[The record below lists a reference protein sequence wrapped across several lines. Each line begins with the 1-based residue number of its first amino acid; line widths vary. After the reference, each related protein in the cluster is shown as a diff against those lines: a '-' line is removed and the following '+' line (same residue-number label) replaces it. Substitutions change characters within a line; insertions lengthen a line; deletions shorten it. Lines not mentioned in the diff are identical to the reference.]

1 MKVGILTLPLSINY
15 GGILQ
20 AYALQ
25 TVLER
30 LGHEPVV
37 INRNILWTVPGWKL
51 PLIHAVRRAG
61 RVLTGKDI
69 DVDKE
74 ISHNNAVLS
83 RSRYTAMFVSSHI
96 RTVTVDR
103 YSDLSERMFDAIVVG
118 SDQIWR
124 PKYFYA
130 DIRDAYLYFA
140 RKWQIRRV
148 AYAASFGTDEWEYTP
163 EQTAACAAL
172 AGRFDA
178 VSVREDGAVELCRS
192 RLGVDSVRLLDP
204 TLLLDAE
211 DYVSLLSPADRSRY
225 ARLCSASSDQALSGV
240 SSGRGDFRASS
251 ISASSVSASS
261 GRLFVHFLDGSPQK
275 HSFAERAG
283 SEWGLSPFSLQQ
295 PAEAGSGISSV
306 TTPGVP
312 AGILGEWTPQPPVED
327 WIGAFLKADA
337 VVTDSFHGCIFSM
350 IFRKPFIVIG
360 NKERGMSRFVSL
372 LSLLGLEDRLVESA
386 DGPLPGPDVDFAP
399 AYERLRGLR
408 RESLDFLQKNL

>member
-96 RTVTVDR
+96 RTVTVER

-130 DIRDAYLYFA
+130 DIRDAYLHFA

-204 TLLLDAE
+204 TLLLDAD
-211 DYVSLLSPADRSRY
+211 DYVCLLPPA
-225 ARLCSASSDQALSGV
+225 ARGGCAG
-240 SSGRGDFRASS
+240 
-251 ISASSVSASS
+251 ASS

-295 PAEAGSGISSV
+295 PAEAGSGISSA

-327 WIGAFLKADA
+327 WIGAFLKAEA

-399 AYERLRGLR
+399 AYERLRLLR
-408 RESLDFLQKNL
+408 RDSLDFLRMNL

>member
-30 LGHEPVV
+30 LGHETVV

-130 DIRDAYLYFA
+130 DIRDAYLHFA

-225 ARLCSASSDQALSGV
+225 ARLCSASSAP
-240 SSGRGDFRASS
+240 
-251 ISASSVSASS
+251 ASS

>member
-30 LGHEPVV
+30 LGHDTVV

-51 PLIHAVRRAG
+51 PLIYAVRRAG
-61 RVLTGKDI
+61 RMLTGKDI
-69 DVDKE
+69 DIHKE

-130 DIRDAYLYFA
+130 DIRDAYLHFA

-225 ARLCSASSDQALSGV
+225 ARLC
-240 SSGRGDFRASS
+240 
-251 ISASSVSASS
+251 SASS

-399 AYERLRGLR
+399 AYERLRLLR
-408 RESLDFLQKNL
+408 RDSLDFLRMNL

>member
-30 LGHEPVV
+30 LGHETVV

-130 DIRDAYLYFA
+130 DIRDAYLHFA

-225 ARLCSASSDQALSGV
+225 ARLY
-240 SSGRGDFRASS
+240 
-251 ISASSVSASS
+251 SASSVPASS

-295 PAEAGSGISSV
+295 PAEAGSGILSV

-386 DGPLPGPDVDFAP
+386 DGPLPGPEMDFAP

>member
-1 MKVGILTLPLSINY
+1 MEYFCRWDEDFCLDGQLTILIMKVGILTLPLSINY

-30 LGHEPVV
+30 LGHETVV

-130 DIRDAYLYFA
+130 DIRDAYLHFA
-140 RKWQIRRV
+140 RKWQIKRV

-172 AGRFDA
+172 VRRFDA

-211 DYVSLLSPADRSRY
+211 DYVSLLPPADRSRY
-225 ARLCSASSDQALSGV
+225 ARLY
-240 SSGRGDFRASS
+240 
-251 ISASSVSASS
+251 SASS

-295 PAEAGSGISSV
+295 PAEAGSGISSG

>member
-96 RTVTVDR
+96 RTVTVER

-130 DIRDAYLYFA
+130 DIRDAYLHFA

-225 ARLCSASSDQALSGV
+225 ARLC
-240 SSGRGDFRASS
+240 
-251 ISASSVSASS
+251 SASS

-386 DGPLPGPDVDFAP
+386 DGPLPGPDVDFTP

>member
-30 LGHEPVV
+30 LGHETVV

-130 DIRDAYLYFA
+130 DIRDAYLHFA

-204 TLLLDAE
+204 TLLLDTE

-225 ARLCSASSDQALSGV
+225 ARLCSV
-240 SSGRGDFRASS
+240 
-251 ISASSVSASS
+251 SS

-306 TTPGVP
+306 TTPGAP

-399 AYERLRGLR
+399 AYERLRLLR
-408 RESLDFLQKNL
+408 RDSLDFLQKNL

>member
-30 LGHEPVV
+30 LGHETVV

-130 DIRDAYLYFA
+130 DIRDAYLHFA

-211 DYVSLLSPADRSRY
+211 DYVCLLPPA
-225 ARLCSASSDQALSGV
+225 ARGGCAG
-240 SSGRGDFRASS
+240 
-251 ISASSVSASS
+251 ASS

-350 IFRKPFIVIG
+350 IFRKPFFVIG

>member
-30 LGHEPVV
+30 LGHETVV

-51 PLIHAVRRAG
+51 PLIYAVRRAG
-61 RVLTGKDI
+61 RMLTGKDI
-69 DVDKE
+69 DIHKE

-130 DIRDAYLYFA
+130 DIRDAYLHFA

-211 DYVSLLSPADRSRY
+211 DYVCLLPPA
-225 ARLCSASSDQALSGV
+225 ARGGCAG
-240 SSGRGDFRASS
+240 
-251 ISASSVSASS
+251 ASS
-261 GRLFVHFLDGSPQK
+261 GRLFAYFLDGSPQK

-399 AYERLRGLR
+399 AYERLRLLR
-408 RESLDFLQKNL
+408 RDSLDFLRMNL

>member
-130 DIRDAYLYFA
+130 DIRDAYLHFA
-140 RKWQIRRV
+140 RKWLIRRV

-178 VSVREDGAVELCRS
+178 VSVREDGALDLCRKH
-192 RLGVDSVRLLDP
+192 LGVDAVRLLDP

-225 ARLCSASSDQALSGV
+225 ARLC
-240 SSGRGDFRASS
+240 
-251 ISASSVSASS
+251 SASSVSASS

>member
-30 LGHEPVV
+30 LGHETVV

-61 RVLTGKDI
+61 RALTGKDI

-130 DIRDAYLYFA
+130 DIRDAYLHFA

-211 DYVSLLSPADRSRY
+211 DYVCLLPPA
-225 ARLCSASSDQALSGV
+225 ARGGCAG
-240 SSGRGDFRASS
+240 
-251 ISASSVSASS
+251 ASS

-275 HSFAERAG
+275 HSFAEWAG

-399 AYERLRGLR
+399 AYERLRLLR
-408 RESLDFLQKNL
+408 RDSLDFLRMNL

>member
-69 DVDKE
+69 VVDKE

-96 RTVTVDR
+96 RTVTVER

-130 DIRDAYLYFA
+130 DIRDAYLHFA

-225 ARLCSASSDQALSGV
+225 ARLC
-240 SSGRGDFRASS
+240 
-251 ISASSVSASS
+251 SASS

>member
-30 LGHEPVV
+30 LGHETVV

-51 PLIHAVRRAG
+51 PLIYAVRRAG
-61 RVLTGKDI
+61 RMLTGKDI
-69 DVDKE
+69 DIHKE

-103 YSDLSERMFDAIVVG
+103 YSDLSEHMFDAIVVG

-130 DIRDAYLYFA
+130 DIRDAYLHFA

-211 DYVSLLSPADRSRY
+211 DYVCLLPPA
-225 ARLCSASSDQALSGV
+225 ARGGCAG
-240 SSGRGDFRASS
+240 
-251 ISASSVSASS
+251 ASS
-261 GRLFVHFLDGSPQK
+261 GRLFAYFLDGSPQK

-399 AYERLRGLR
+399 AYERLRLLR
-408 RESLDFLQKNL
+408 RDSLDFLRMNL

>member
-30 LGHEPVV
+30 LGHETVV

-69 DVDKE
+69 DIHKE

-96 RTVTVDR
+96 RTVTVER

-130 DIRDAYLYFA
+130 DIRDAYLHFA

-225 ARLCSASSDQALSGV
+225 ARLCSV
-240 SSGRGDFRASS
+240 
-251 ISASSVSASS
+251 SS
-261 GRLFVHFLDGSPQK
+261 GRLFAYFLDGLPQK

>member
-30 LGHEPVV
+30 LGHETVV

-96 RTVTVDR
+96 RTVTVER

-130 DIRDAYLYFA
+130 DIRDAYLHFA

-204 TLLLDAE
+204 TLLLDAD
-211 DYVSLLSPADRSRY
+211 DYVCLLPPA
-225 ARLCSASSDQALSGV
+225 ARGGCAG
-240 SSGRGDFRASS
+240 
-251 ISASSVSASS
+251 ASS
-261 GRLFVHFLDGSPQK
+261 GRLFAYFLDGSPQK

-295 PAEAGSGISSV
+295 PAEAGSGISSA

-327 WIGAFLKADA
+327 WIGAFLKAEA

-399 AYERLRGLR
+399 AYERLRLLR
-408 RESLDFLQKNL
+408 RDSLDFLRMNL

>member
-30 LGHEPVV
+30 LGHETVV

-130 DIRDAYLYFA
+130 DIRDAYLHFA

-204 TLLLDAE
+204 TLLLDTE

-225 ARLCSASSDQALSGV
+225 ARLCSV
-240 SSGRGDFRASS
+240 
-251 ISASSVSASS
+251 SS

-399 AYERLRGLR
+399 AYERLRLLR
-408 RESLDFLQKNL
+408 RDSLDFLQKNL

>member
-96 RTVTVDR
+96 RTVTVER

-130 DIRDAYLYFA
+130 DIRDAYLHFA

-225 ARLCSASSDQALSGV
+225 ARLCSASS
-240 SSGRGDFRASS
+240 
-251 ISASSVSASS
+251 
-261 GRLFVHFLDGSPQK
+261 GRLFAYFLDGSPQK

-295 PAEAGSGISSV
+295 PAEAGSGILSV

-386 DGPLPGPDVDFAP
+386 DGPLPGPDVDFTP

>member
-96 RTVTVDR
+96 RTVTVER

-130 DIRDAYLYFA
+130 DIRDAYLHFA

-211 DYVSLLSPADRSRY
+211 DYVCLLPPA
-225 ARLCSASSDQALSGV
+225 AR
-240 SSGRGDFRASS
+240 RGCAG
-251 ISASSVSASS
+251 ASS

-295 PAEAGSGISSV
+295 PAEAGSGISSA

-399 AYERLRGLR
+399 AYERLRLLR
-408 RESLDFLQKNL
+408 RDSLDFLRMNL